1 MIPQTRAGRRQLIL
15 DILGRRSVRSQGE
28 LLEILS
34 RDGFAVTQATLSRDL
49 VELGAVKVREGKAL
63 VYAVPGEG
71 GDRTARVAPG
81 LEEVSS
87 RLRRQCEELL
97 VTARVSA
104 NLVVV
109 RTPSGAAN
117 YLASA
122 LDHADQ
128 TDILGTIAGDD
139 TIVIITGGV
148 AQSRALANRLLALAG
163 RERTEPV
170 SSPAGRPNDL
180 QHPPNNHPNDHPN
193 DHANDHPNNHPN
205 NHPNDPADPA
215 RRQSDD
221 ITKEYR

>member
-34 RDGFAVTQATLSRDL
+34 NDGFAVTQATLSRDL
-49 VELGAVKVREGKAL
+49 VELGAVKVREGKTL

-71 GDRTARVAPG
+71 GDRRARVAPG
-81 LEEVSS
+81 PDEVSS
-87 RLRRQCEELL
+87 RLRRQCEDLL

-139 TIVIITGGV
+139 TIMIITGGEP
-148 AQSRALANRLLALAG
+148 QSRALASRLLTLAG
-163 RERTEPV
+163 RERTDPV
-170 SSPAGRPNDL
+170 LAPADQQTHHL
-180 QHPPNNHPNDHPN
+180 HEDSNH
-193 DHANDHPNNHPN
+193 
-205 NHPNDPADPA
+205 PADPT
-215 RRQSDD
+215 RRHTDDD
-221 ITKEYR
+221 IN

>member
-1 MIPQTRAGRRQLIL
+1 VIAQTRTGRRQLIL
-15 DILGRRSVRSQGE
+15 DILGRQSVRSQGE

-49 VELGAVKVREGKAL
+49 LELGAVKVREGKAL

-81 LEEVSS
+81 PDEVSS

-97 VTARVSA
+97 VTAQVSA

-122 LDHADQ
+122 LDHAGENN
-128 TDILGTIAGDD
+128 IMGTIAGDD
-139 TIVIITGGV
+139 TIVIITGGEP
-148 AQSRALANRLLALAG
+148 QSLSLANRLLALAG
-163 RERTEPV
+163 RDHGD
-170 SSPAGRPNDL
+170 PAPYPNDD
-180 QHPPNNHPNDHPN
+180 PDHPQT
-193 DHANDHPNNHPN
+193 HHVAIPTTTPH
-205 NHPNDPADPA
+205 
-215 RRQSDD
+215 
-221 ITKEYR
+221 KE

>member
-1 MIPQTRAGRRQLIL
+1 VIAQTLAGRRQLIL

-28 LLEILS
+28 LLEILAQ
-34 RDGFAVTQATLSRDL
+34 RGFSVTQATLSRDL
-49 VELGAVKVREGKAL
+49 VELGAVKVREGKTL

-81 LEEVSS
+81 PEEMSS

-122 LDHADQ
+122 LDHADE
-128 TDILGTIAGDD
+128 TGIMGTIAGDD
-139 TIVIITGGV
+139 TIMIITGGE
-148 AQSRALANRLLALAG
+148 AQSRALADRLLALAG
-163 RERTEPV
+163 RERAEPG
-170 SSPAGRPNDL
+170 PPPDPRLIDPPIDPPIDL
-180 QHPPNNHPNDHPN
+180 LNEPEESTSRH
-193 DHANDHPNNHPN
+193 
-205 NHPNDPADPA
+205 
-215 RRQSDD
+215 SDD
-221 ITKEYR
+221 TNKEYR

>member
-15 DILGRRSVRSQGE
+15 DILGRQSVRSQGE

-49 VELGAVKVREGKAL
+49 VELGAVKVRAGKTL
-63 VYAVPGEG
+63 VYAVPGQG

-81 LEEVSS
+81 PDEVSS

-122 LDHADQ
+122 IDHADES
-128 TDILGTIAGDD
+128 DIMGTIAGDD
-139 TIVIITGGV
+139 TILIITSG
-148 AQSRALANRLLALAG
+148 AAKSRALANRLLALAG
-163 RERTEPV
+163 RDRSGPAKDPENANSRHPSDHWNHPAEPTK
-170 SSPAGRPNDL
+170 SSP
-180 QHPPNNHPNDHPN
+180 
-193 DHANDHPNNHPN
+193 
-205 NHPNDPADPA
+205 
-215 RRQSDD
+215 RR
-221 ITKEYR
+221 

>member
-1 MIPQTRAGRRQLIL
+1 MAQTRAGRRQLIL
-15 DILGRRSVRSQGE
+15 DILGRQSVRSQGD

-49 VELGAVKVREGKAL
+49 LELGAVKVRDGKTL

-81 LEEVSS
+81 RDEVSS

-122 LDHADQ
+122 LDHADEM
-128 TDILGTIAGDD
+128 DIMGTIAGDD
-139 TIVIITGGV
+139 TIMIITGGEP
-148 AQSRALANRLLALAG
+148 QSRALASRLLALAG
-163 RERTEPV
+163 RERTDPV
-170 SSPAGRPNDL
+170 LASAD
-180 QHPPNNHPNDHPN
+180 QQIHHNHEDS
-193 DHANDHPNNHPN
+193 NH
-205 NHPNDPADPA
+205 PADPT
-215 RRQSDD
+215 RRHTDDD
-221 ITKEYR
+221 IN

>member
-15 DILGRRSVRSQGE
+15 DILGRQSVRSQGE

-49 VELGAVKVREGKAL
+49 LELGAIKVREGKTL

-81 LEEVSS
+81 PGEVSS

-122 LDHADQ
+122 IDHADN
-128 TDILGTIAGDD
+128 TDVLGTIAGDD
-139 TIVIITGGV
+139 TILIITGG
-148 AQSRALANRLLALAG
+148 ARQSRALSSRLLALAG
-163 RERTEPV
+163 RERTDPLHGPTHH
-170 SSPAGRPNDL
+170 SNDYPNDY
-180 QHPPNNHPNDHPN
+180 PNR
-193 DHANDHPNNHPN
+193 
-205 NHPNDPADPA
+205 PADPT
-215 RRQSDD
+215 RRHTDDD
-221 ITKEYR
+221 INREYQ

>member
-15 DILGRRSVRSQGE
+15 DILGRQSVRSQGA
-28 LLEILS
+28 LLEVLS
-34 RDGFAVTQATLSRDL
+34 RKGFKVTQATLSRDL
-49 VELGAVKVREGKAL
+49 DELGAVKVREGKAL

-97 VTARVSA
+97 VTARASA

-122 LDHADQ
+122 IDHADEP
-128 TDILGTIAGDD
+128 DILGTIAGDD
-139 TIVIITGGV
+139 TIMIITSG
-148 AQSRALANRLLALAG
+148 ARQSRALASRLLALAG
-163 RERTEPV
+163 REKADPIREP
-170 SSPAGRPNDL
+170 A
-180 QHPPNNHPNDHPN
+180 PPRATLRH
-193 DHANDHPNNHPN
+193 
-205 NHPNDPADPA
+205 PADPTVVI
-215 RRQSDD
+215 QTMKT
-221 ITKEYR
+221 TKETQ

>member
-15 DILGRRSVRSQGE
+15 DILGRRTVRSQGE

-34 RDGFAVTQATLSRDL
+34 NDGFAVTQATLSRDL
-49 VELGAVKVREGKAL
+49 VELGAVKVRDGKTL

-81 LEEVSS
+81 PDEVSS

-104 NLVVV
+104 NLVIV

-122 LDHADQ
+122 LDHADD

-139 TIVIITGGV
+139 TIMIITGGEQ
-148 AQSRALANRLLALAG
+148 QSRALANRLHALAG
-163 RERTEPV
+163 RDRTTPLADPG
-170 SSPAGRPNDL
+170 SHPGKRPAD
-180 QHPPNNHPNDHPN
+180 HPNDHPN
-193 DHANDHPNNHPN
+193 H
-205 NHPNDPADPA
+205 PA
-215 RRQSDD
+215 RRHTGDD
-221 ITKEYR
+221 TNKEYR

>member
-15 DILGRRSVRSQGE
+15 DILGRQSVRSQGA

-34 RDGFAVTQATLSRDL
+34 RDGFEVTQATLSRDL
-49 VELGAVKVREGKAL
+49 DELGAVKVREGRTL

-81 LEEVSS
+81 VEEVSS

-97 VTARVSA
+97 VTARASA

-122 LDHADQ
+122 IDHADERE
-128 TDILGTIAGDD
+128 ILGTIAGDD
-139 TIVIITGGV
+139 TIMIITAG
-148 AQSRALANRLLALAG
+148 ARQSQALTSRLLALAG
-163 RERTEPV
+163 REKTEPIREPA
-170 SSPAGRPNDL
+170 SPSANPR
-180 QHPPNNHPNDHPN
+180 HP
-193 DHANDHPNNHPN
+193 ANPTVVTQTVKTP
-205 NHPNDPADPA
+205 
-215 RRQSDD
+215 
-221 ITKEYR
+221 KETP